1 MPFNA
6 ARLISVA
13 GSVICLLCSGPVLAE
28 RRGRDSGNPL
38 AAFSASIRKITRQVT
53 PAVVEVLVTG
63 YSAPDSDSGKTSW
76 EISRQRF
83 SGSGVVVDPAGYIVT
98 NAHVVEGALSLK
110 VVTGATAD
118 SPSQLPDSGSATWN
132 ARIIGIDSESDI
144 ALLKIDGKGL
154 AAVPLGD
161 SDAIAQGDLVLAI
174 GSPML
179 LRNSLSMGVVSA
191 TARSVSDNDPILYI
205 QTDASINPGDSGGAL
220 VDAEGHLVGI
230 TTFIVSKSGGNE
242 GIGFAIP
249 ANFVRNIY
257 QQLRR
262 NGSVARAEAGVV
274 VQNIT
279 PALAEGLS
287 LPVRSGALVADVEPE
302 GPADVAGIHRRDV
315 ILAFNNAPIASARQF
330 ISAIYQEPPGAVIPV
345 RVKRGDRE
353 IVCSLRTRARSAPPP
368 SLVNLVSPA
377 RNFIRRL
384 GIYCI
389 EISQAPAD
397 LIPDLR
403 RHYGVVVAA
412 KSADGQSRFID
423 LQPGDVIDS
432 INNTPVASVDFFRS
446 KIDALTR
453 GDAVALQIQ
462 RGGRFQFIGFEIE

>member
-6 ARLISVA
+6 ARHVTTA
-13 GSVICLLCSGPVLAE
+13 ASVICLLCSGPLVAGTN
-28 RRGRDSGNPL
+28 RKDSGNPL
-38 AAFSASIRKITRQVT
+38 AAFSASIRKITRHVT

-110 VVTGATAD
+110 VVVGAAAD
-118 SPSQLPDSGSATWN
+118 SPRLPDTGGATWN

-144 ALLKIDGKGL
+144 ALLKIDATGL
-154 AAVPLGD
+154 PAVPLGD
-161 SDAIAQGDLVLAI
+161 SDLVAQGDIVLAI

-257 QQLRR
+257 EQLRQ

-279 PALAEGLS
+279 PALADGLS
-287 LPVRSGALVADVEPE
+287 LAVRSVADVEPE
-302 GPADVAGIHRRDV
+302 GPADVAGIRRRDV
-315 ILAFNNAPIASARQF
+315 ILAFNNAPIVSARQF
-330 ISAIYQEPPGAVIPV
+330 ISATYQERPGSVIPV
-345 RVKRGDRE
+345 RVKRGGRE
-353 IVCSLRTRARSAPPP
+353 ITCSLRTRARSAPAP

-377 RNFIRRL
+377 RNLIRRL

-389 EISQAPAD
+389 EISDAPAD

-446 KIDALTR
+446 KIDSLGH

-462 RGGRFQFIGFEIE
+462 RDGRFQFIGFEIE